1 MNLALLP
8 GFGWALRQRSSHPR
22 WTWAIR
28 APLEARWANCVGS
41 WIASMVNHGKG
52 GENHGKTMGK

>member
-1 MNLALLP
+1 MNLALLS

-28 APLEARWANCVGS
+28 ALEARWANCFVVDS
-41 WIASMVNHGKG
+41 VYGKPWKRL
-52 GENHGKTMGK
+52 GKPWETMGK